1 MAVYDEL
8 ERCVGFEWDEGNER
22 KNWAKHRVTDPECEE
37 VFFNAPLFAGIGL
50 KHSKR
55 ENRYFALGQTD
66 TGRPIFVAFTIRG
79 TRIRVLS
86 ARDMTRREMR
96 QYGI

>member
-8 ERCVGFEWDEGNER
+8 ERCVGFDWDEGNER
-22 KNWAKHRVTDPECEE
+22 KNWAKHQVTDSECEE
-37 VFFNAPLFAGIGL
+37 VFFNAPLIAGIDL

-55 ENRYFALGQTD
+55 ESRYFALGQTG
-66 TGRPIFVAFTIRG
+66 TGRLLFVAFTIRG
-79 TRIRVLS
+79 TRIRVIS

-96 QYGI
+96 KYGI